1 MDTAKENAIQESG
14 VSATPRVGVYICRC
28 GGNISDV
35 VDTDHVAEICRL
47 IPGVAVSK
55 VHTFMCSDPGQ
66 QTISDDIKQEKL
78 DRVVVASCSPFL
90 HELTFRGAVVRSK
103 MNPYLYEHVNI
114 REQCSWAHKHDPR
127 GATAK
132 AIQLISAAV
141 GKVSHSRPLDKI
153 RLPNHRRALVVGGGP
168 AGMKVAAD
176 LAACGIPVVLVER
189 SDRLG
194 GKLPALN
201 QLFPSGQSAAELAA
215 KLESQVTANPKI
227 EILLKS
233 EVTKVSGFIGNFE
246 VAIHGEFGP
255 SGQTADIH
263 TTVGVI
269 VMATGFKPYVP
280 KDGEFNFK
288 RHPAVITTMDFNALL
303 AGQTGAGRTLQFNG
317 RSIRAI
323 AFIHCVGS
331 RQVDGV
337 HTPGPDGR
345 LNTYCSRVCCTTV
358 LNQALQVRQRFP
370 KTRVYDLHQDI
381 RTYGRGHEEYYTN
394 ASRAG
399 VVFFRYHGD
408 EPPKVVNTDGG
419 AFPLRVSV
427 KDYLSWGE
435 ELELEVDMVVLA
447 AGMTP
452 GSCETLVDQLKLPRG
467 EDGFLQEIH
476 PKLRPVEISVNGVL
490 LAGTAQAPMNIHETL
505 AAAGAAAVKA
515 RAMFTTDKVE
525 LNPYV
530 AEVDTQ
536 LCEGS
541 GACLTQCEYD
551 GALTMVETPEDGRTV
566 RKARVNPGL
575 CVGCGACVAVCPTQA
590 INVSGWRIDQYDAM
604 VDGLVRNMATAAV

>member
-1 MDTAKENAIQESG
+1 MENVTEKPAVDAG
-14 VSATPRVGVYICRC
+14 APATPRVGVYICRC

-35 VDTDHVAEICRL
+35 VDTDHVAEICKL
-47 IPGVAVSK
+47 IPGVTTAK

-66 QTISDDIKQEKL
+66 QTISDDIKKEKL

-90 HELTFRGAVVRSK
+90 HELTFRGAVMRSK

-141 GKVSHSRPLDKI
+141 GKVSHSKPLDKI
-153 RLPNHRRALVVGGGP
+153 RLPNHRRALVIGGGT
-168 AGMKVAAD
+168 AGLKVAAD
-176 LAACGIPVVLVER
+176 LAACGISVLLVER
-189 SDRLG
+189 SENLG
-194 GKLPALN
+194 GKLRMLN
-201 QLFPSGQSAAELAA
+201 RVFPTGQAAAELAA
-215 KLESQVTANPKI
+215 RLEAQVVNNPHI
-227 EILLKS
+227 EILLNS
-233 EVTKVSGFIGNFE
+233 EVKTVRGFIGNFE
-246 VAIHGEFGP
+246 VGVHGAFGP
-255 SGQTADIH
+255 GGKTTDIQ

-269 VMATGFKPYVP
+269 IMATGFTPYVP
-280 KDGEFNFK
+280 ADGEFMYK
-288 RHPAVITTMDFNALL
+288 KHPAVVTTVDFNALL
-303 AGQTGAGRTLQFNG
+303 AQQNGEGGALQFNG
-317 RSIRAI
+317 RSIRDI

-358 LNQALQVRQRFP
+358 LNQALQVRRRFP
-370 KTRVYDLHQDI
+370 GTRVYDLHQDI
-381 RTYGRGHEEYYTN
+381 RTYGRGHEEYYTDT
-394 ASRAG
+394 SRAG

-408 EPPKVVNTDGG
+408 EPPHVAAIDGG
-419 AFPLRVSV
+419 SSPLRVTV

-435 ELELEVDMVVLA
+435 ELELDVDMVVLA
-447 AGMTP
+447 VGMKP
-452 GSCETLVDQLKLPRG
+452 GPCETIVDQLKLPRG

-490 LAGTAQAPMNIHETL
+490 LAGTSQAPMNIQETL

-515 RAMFTTDKVE
+515 RAMFRTEEVE

-530 AEVDTQ
+530 AQVDTN

-551 GALTMVETPEDGRTV
+551 GALAMVETQKDGRTV
-566 RKARVNPGL
+566 RKAQVNPGL
-575 CVGCGACVAVCPTQA
+575 CVGCGACVAVCPTSA

-604 VDGLVRNMATAAV
+604 VDGLVRDMAPAAV

>member
-1 MDTAKENAIQESG
+1 MDSMKQNTLPESAIP
-14 VSATPRVGVYICRC
+14 ATPRIGVYICRC

-47 IPGVAVSK
+47 IQGVAVSK

-66 QTISDDIKQEKL
+66 QTISDDIRQEKL

-90 HELTFRGAVVRSK
+90 HELTFRGAVMRSK

-141 GKVSHSRPLDKI
+141 GKVSHSTPLEKI

-176 LAACGIPVVLVER
+176 LATCGISVVLVER

-194 GKLPALN
+194 GKLPTLN
-201 QLFPSGQSAAELAA
+201 RLFPNGQEATDLAA
-215 KLESQVTANPKI
+215 KLESQVRANPKI

-233 EVTKVSGFIGNFE
+233 EVTTVSGFIGNFE
-246 VAIHGEFGP
+246 VAIHGDFGP
-255 SGQTADIH
+255 SGKTTDLH

-280 KDGEFNFK
+280 MDGEFNYK
-288 RHPAVITTMDFNALL
+288 RHPAVVTTVDFNALL
-303 AGQTGAGRTLQFNG
+303 ANQKGDGRTLQFDG
-317 RSIRAI
+317 RSIRSI

-337 HTPGPDGR
+337 HIPGPDGR

-358 LNQALQVRQRFP
+358 LNQALQVRRRFP
-370 KTRVYDLHQDI
+370 DTRVYDLHQDI
-381 RTYGRGHEEYYTN
+381 RTYGRGHEEYYTD

-399 VVFFRYHGD
+399 VVFFRYHGA
-408 EPPKVVNTDGG
+408 EPPKVTHVNGSTS
-419 AFPLRVSV
+419 PLRISV

-435 ELELEVDMVVLA
+435 ELDLKADMVVLA
-447 AGMTP
+447 VGMTP
-452 GSCETLVDQLKLPRG
+452 GPCETLVDQLKLPRG
-467 EDGFLQEIH
+467 EDRFLQEIH

-490 LAGTAQAPMNIHETL
+490 LAGTSQAPMNIQETL

-515 RAMFTTDKVE
+515 RAMFTTEEVE

-530 AEVDTQ
+530 AEVDTH

-551 GALTMVETPEDGRTV
+551 GALAMVETQQDGHTV
-566 RKARVNPGL
+566 QKARVNPGL

-604 VDGLVRNMATAAV
+604 VDGLLRDMTPAAV

>member
-1 MDTAKENAIQESG
+1 MENVTGKSA
-14 VSATPRVGVYICRC
+14 VDAPASATPRVGVYICRC

-66 QTISDDIKQEKL
+66 QTISDDIRQEKL
-78 DRVVVASCSPFL
+78 DRVVVASCSPLL

-114 REQCSWAHKHDPR
+114 REQCSWSHKHDPH

-141 GKVSHSRPLDKI
+141 GKVSRAVPLEKI
-153 RLPNHRRALVVGGGP
+153 KLPNHRRALIVGGGP
-168 AGMKVAAD
+168 AGLKVAAD
-176 LAACGIPVVLVER
+176 LAACGISVVLVER
-189 SDRLG
+189 AERLG
-194 GKLPALN
+194 GKLHAMN
-201 QLFPSGQSAAELAA
+201 RMFPTGQQAAELAGQ
-215 KLESQVTANPKI
+215 LESQVLGNPLI
-227 EILLKS
+227 EVLLKT
-233 EVTKVSGFIGNFE
+233 EVTAVSGFIGNFE
-246 VAIHGEFGP
+246 VTIHGAIGP
-255 SGQTADIH
+255 GGKDSDIQ

-269 VMATGFKPYVP
+269 VMATGFRPYIP
-280 KDGEFNFK
+280 ADGDFLYK
-288 RHPAVITTMDFNALL
+288 RHPTVLTTVDFNALL
-303 AGQTGAGRTLQFNG
+303 AGQDIGGETLKVNG
-317 RSIRAI
+317 RKIRSI

-370 KTRVYDLHQDI
+370 GTRVYDLHQDI
-381 RTYGRGHEEYYTN
+381 RTYGRGHEEYYTD

-408 EPPKVVNTDGG
+408 EPPKVTSTNGQQS
-419 AFPLRVSV
+419 PLRISV

-435 ELELEVDMVVLA
+435 ELELEADMVVLA
-447 AGMTP
+447 VGMTA
-452 GSCETLVDQLKLPRG
+452 GSCETLVQQLKLPRG
-467 EDGFLQEIH
+467 EDGFLQEVH

-490 LAGTAQAPMNIHETL
+490 LAGTSQAPMNIRETL
-505 AAAGAAAVKA
+505 SAAGAAAVKA
-515 RAMFTTDKVE
+515 RAMFSKPEVE

-530 AEVDTQ
+530 AQVNAD

-551 GALTMVETPEDGRTV
+551 GALSLVETHRDGRTM
-566 RKARVNPGL
+566 RQAHVNPGL

-590 INVSGWRIDQYDAM
+590 INISGWRIDQYDSM
-604 VDGLVRNMATAAV
+604 VDGLVRDVAPAAV

>member
-1 MDTAKENAIQESG
+1 MDNGNKNVVQDAAVPT
-14 VSATPRVGVYICRC
+14 TPRVGVYICRC

-35 VDTDHVAEICRL
+35 VDTEHVAEICRL

-103 MNPYLYEHVNI
+103 MNPYLYEQVNI
-114 REQCSWAHKHDPR
+114 RVQCSWAHKHDPR

-141 GKVSHSRPLDKI
+141 GKVSRATPLEKI

-176 LAACGIPVVLVER
+176 LAACGISVVLVEQ

-194 GKLPALN
+194 GKLHTLN
-201 QLFPSGQSAAELAA
+201 RLFPTGQAATELAA
-215 KLESQVTANPKI
+215 KMESQVLADPKI
-227 EILLKS
+227 EILLNSK
-233 EVTKVSGFIGNFE
+233 VTKVSGFIGNFE
-246 VAIHGEFGP
+246 VGIHGSFGP
-255 SGQTADIH
+255 AGKTTDIH

-280 KDGEFNFK
+280 ADGEFNYK
-288 RHPAVITTMDFNALL
+288 KHPTVLTTVDFNSLL
-303 AGQTGAGRTLQFNG
+303 ATQNAEGRILQYEG
-317 RSIRAI
+317 RSIRSI

-358 LNQALQVRQRFP
+358 LNQALQVRAKFP
-370 KTRVYDLHQDI
+370 DTRVYDLHQDI

-408 EPPKVVNTDGG
+408 EPPTVTNANGPTS
-419 AFPLRVSV
+419 PLRINV

-447 AGMTP
+447 VGMTP
-452 GSCETLVDQLKLPRG
+452 GPCETLVDQLKLPRG

-490 LAGTAQAPMNIHETL
+490 LAGTSQAPMNIQETL

-515 RAMFTTDKVE
+515 RAMFTTEEVE

-530 AEVDTQ
+530 AQVDAH

-541 GACLTQCEYD
+541 GVCLTQCEYD
-551 GALTMVETPEDGRTV
+551 GALAMVETQENGRTV

-604 VDGLVRNMATAAV
+604 VDGLVRDIAPAMV

>member
-1 MDTAKENAIQESG
+1 MENVTEKPAVDG
-14 VSATPRVGVYICRC
+14 APVSPRVGVYICRC

-35 VDTDHVAEICRL
+35 VDTDHVAEVCRL

-66 QTISDDIKQEKL
+66 QTISDDIRQEKL
-78 DRVVVASCSPFL
+78 DRVVVASCSPLL
-90 HELTFRGAVVRSK
+90 HELTFRGAVARSK

-114 REQCSWAHKHDPR
+114 REQCSWSHKHDPH

-132 AIQLISAAV
+132 AIQLIGAAV
-141 GKVSHSRPLDKI
+141 GKVSRATPLEKI

-168 AGMKVAAD
+168 AGLKVAAD
-176 LAACGIPVVLVER
+176 LAACGISVVLVEKA
-189 SDRLG
+189 DRLG
-194 GKLPALN
+194 GKLRALN
-201 QLFPSGQSAAELAA
+201 RLFPTGQAAEELAG
-215 KLESQVTANPKI
+215 KLESAVLSNPLI
-227 EILLKS
+227 EVLTKS
-233 EVTKVSGFIGNFE
+233 EVTAVSGFIGNFE
-246 VAIHGEFGP
+246 VTIHGDIGP
-255 SGQTADIH
+255 AGKTTDIQ

-269 VMATGFKPYVP
+269 VMATGFRPYVP
-280 KDGEFNFK
+280 ADGEFMYQ
-288 RHPAVITTMDFNALL
+288 RHPAVLTTVDFNALL
-303 AGQTGAGRTLQFNG
+303 AGQESHEQTLVFNG
-317 RSIRAI
+317 RRIRSV

-358 LNQALQVRQRFP
+358 LNQALQVRQRFSG
-370 KTRVYDLHQDI
+370 TRVYDLHQDI
-381 RTYGRGHEEYYTN
+381 RTYGRGHEEYYTD

-408 EPPKVVNTDGG
+408 QPPKVANTNGQQS
-419 AFPLRVSV
+419 PLRISV

-447 AGMTP
+447 VGMTA
-452 GSCETLVDQLKLPRG
+452 GSCETLVEQLKLPRG

-490 LAGTAQAPMNIHETL
+490 LAGTSQAPMNIQETL
-505 AAAGAAAVKA
+505 SAAGAAAVKA
-515 RAMFTTDKVE
+515 RAMFSKQEVE

-530 AEVDTQ
+530 AQVNTDV
-536 LCEGS
+536 CEGS

-551 GALTMVETPEDGRTV
+551 GALTIVESQQNGRAV
-566 RKARVNPGL
+566 RKAYVNPGL

-604 VDGLVRNMATAAV
+604 VDGLVREMAPATV

>member
-1 MDTAKENAIQESG
+1 MDNVNENIVQDAP
-14 VSATPRVGVYICRC
+14 VPATPRVGVYICRC

-35 VDTDHVAEICRL
+35 VDTDHVAEICKL

-55 VHTFMCSDPGQ
+55 GHTFMCSDPGQ
-66 QTISDDIKQEKL
+66 QAIGDDIKNEKL
-78 DRVVVASCSPFL
+78 NRVVVASCSPFL
-90 HELTFRGAVVRSK
+90 HELTFRGAVMRGK

-141 GKVSHSRPLDKI
+141 GKVNRSTPLEKI

-176 LAACGIPVVLVER
+176 LAACGISVVLVER

-194 GKLPALN
+194 GKLPTLN
-201 QLFPSGQSAAELAA
+201 RLFPSGQDARELAA
-215 KLESQVTANPKI
+215 KLESQIVDNAQI

-246 VAIHGEFGP
+246 VGIRGDFGP
-255 SGQTADIH
+255 SGKTTNID

-280 KDGEFNFK
+280 ADGEFNYK
-288 RHPAVITTMDFNALL
+288 KHPAVVTTVDFNALL
-303 AGQTGAGRTLQFNG
+303 AQQSGDGKVLQFNG
-317 RSIRAI
+317 RSIRSV

-345 LNTYCSRVCCTTV
+345 INTYCSRACCTTV

-370 KTRVYDLHQDI
+370 DTRVYDLHQDI
-381 RTYGRGHEEYYTN
+381 RAYGRGHEDYYTN

-408 EPPKVVNTDGG
+408 EPPSVTNANGPTS
-419 AFPLRVSV
+419 PLRIDV

-435 ELELEVDMVVLA
+435 QLELEVDMVVLA
-447 AGMTP
+447 VGMTA

-467 EDGFLQEIH
+467 EDRFLQEIH

-490 LAGTAQAPMNIHETL
+490 LAGTAQAPMNIQETL

-515 RAMFTTDKVE
+515 RVMFSTEEVE

-530 AEVDTQ
+530 AEVDTR
-536 LCEGS
+536 LCEGT
-541 GACLTQCEYD
+541 GACITQCEYD
-551 GALTMVETPEDGRTV
+551 GALVMVETQKDGRTV
-566 RKARVNPGL
+566 RKAHVNPGQ

-590 INVSGWRIDQYDAM
+590 INVNGWRIDQYDAM
-604 VDGLVRNMATAAV
+604 VDGLVRDLTPAAV

>member
-1 MDTAKENAIQESG
+1 MDNIDENVVRDA
-14 VSATPRVGVYICRC
+14 AMPTTPRVGVYICRC

-35 VDTDHVAEICRL
+35 VDTEHVAEICRL

-103 MNPYLYEHVNI
+103 MNPYLYEQVNI

-141 GKVSHSRPLDKI
+141 GKVSRATPLAKI

-176 LAACGIPVVLVER
+176 LAACGISVVLVEQ

-194 GKLPALN
+194 GKLHTLN
-201 QLFPSGQSAAELAA
+201 RLFPTGQAAIQLAA
-215 KLESQVTANPKI
+215 KMESLVLADPKI
-227 EILLKS
+227 EILLNSK
-233 EVTKVSGFIGNFE
+233 VTKVSGFIGNFE
-246 VAIHGEFGP
+246 VGIHGNFGP
-255 SGQTADIH
+255 SGKTTEIH

-280 KDGEFNFK
+280 REGEFHYK
-288 RHPAVITTMDFNALL
+288 KHPTVLTTVDFNSLL
-303 AGQTGAGRTLQFNG
+303 ATQNTEGRTLRYEG
-317 RSIRAI
+317 RSIGSI

-358 LNQALQVRQRFP
+358 LNQAMQVRQRFP
-370 KTRVYDLHQDI
+370 ETRVYDLHQDI
-381 RTYGRGHEEYYTN
+381 RTYGRGHEEYYTD

-408 EPPKVVNTDGG
+408 EPPTVTNANGPTS
-419 AFPLRVSV
+419 PLRINV

-447 AGMTP
+447 VGMTAGP
-452 GSCETLVDQLKLPRG
+452 CETLVDQLKLPRG

-490 LAGTAQAPMNIHETL
+490 LAGTSQAPMNIQETL

-515 RAMFTTDKVE
+515 RAMFTTEEVE

-530 AEVDTQ
+530 AQVDTH

-541 GACLTQCEYD
+541 GVCLTQCEYD
-551 GALTMVETPEDGRTV
+551 GALAMVETQENGHSV
-566 RKARVNPGL
+566 RKAQVNPGL

-604 VDGLVRNMATAAV
+604 VDGLVRDVEPAMV

>member
-1 MDTAKENAIQESG
+1 MDSVNDTAVQDPAH
-14 VSATPRVGVYICRC
+14 SASPRVGVYICRC

-35 VDTDHVAEICRL
+35 VDTDHVAEVCRL
-47 IPGVAVSK
+47 IPGVAVAK

-66 QTISDDIKQEKL
+66 QTISDDIRQEKL

-90 HELTFRGAVVRSK
+90 HELTFRGAVMRSR

-114 REQCSWAHKHDPR
+114 REQCSWAHKHDPQ

-141 GKVSHSRPLDKI
+141 GKVRCATALEKI

-176 LAACGIPVVLVER
+176 LAACGIPVVVVER

-194 GKLPALN
+194 GKLPTLN
-201 QLFPSGQSAAELAA
+201 RLFPDGQNATALTD
-215 KLESQVTANPKI
+215 KLESQVQVNPKI

-233 EVTKVSGFIGNFE
+233 EVTQVSGFIGNFE
-246 VAIHGEFGP
+246 VTIHGDFGP
-255 SGQTADIH
+255 SGQSTDIH

-280 KDGEFNFK
+280 NDDEFSYRK
-288 RHPAVITTMDFNALL
+288 HPAVVTTLDFNALL
-303 AGQTGAGRTLQFNG
+303 ARQHGNRRTLEFDG
-317 RSIRAI
+317 RSIRSI

-331 RQVDGV
+331 RQLDGV
-337 HTPGPDGR
+337 HAPGPDGR

-358 LNQALQVRQRFP
+358 LNQAVQVRQTFP
-370 KTRVYDLHQDI
+370 DTRVYDLHQDI
-381 RTYGRGHEEYYTN
+381 RTYGRGHEEYYTD

-408 EPPKVVNTDGG
+408 EPPKVVHTDGPG
-419 AFPLRVSV
+419 SPLRITV

-435 ELELEVDMVVLA
+435 ELELEADMVVLA
-447 AGMTP
+447 VGMTP

-515 RAMFTTDKVE
+515 RAMFTTDEVE

-530 AEVDTQ
+530 AEVNTQ

-551 GALTMVETPEDGRTV
+551 GALTLTEIQQDGRTV

-604 VDGLVRNMATAAV
+604 VDGLVRDMAPATV

>member
-1 MDTAKENAIQESG
+1 M
-14 VSATPRVGVYICRC
+14 
-28 GGNISDV
+28 
-35 VDTDHVAEICRL
+35 
-47 IPGVAVSK
+47 
-55 VHTFMCSDPGQ
+55 
-66 QTISDDIKQEKL
+66 
-78 DRVVVASCSPFL
+78 
-90 HELTFRGAVVRSK
+90 RSK

-141 GKVSHSRPLDKI
+141 GKLSHSTPLEKI
-153 RLPNHRRALVVGGGP
+153 RLPNHRRAMVVGGGP

-194 GKLPALN
+194 GKLPILN
-201 QLFPSGQSAAELAA
+201 RLFPNGQAATELAA
-215 KLESQVTANPKI
+215 KLESQVLSNPKI
-227 EILLKS
+227 EVLLKS
-233 EVTKVSGFIGNFE
+233 EVTTVSGFIGNFE
-246 VAIHGEFGP
+246 VAIHGDFGP
-255 SGQTADIH
+255 SGHATDIH

-280 KDGEFNFK
+280 TDGEFNFK
-288 RHPAVITTMDFNALL
+288 RHPAVVTTVDFNALL
-303 AGQTGAGRTLQFNG
+303 SKQKGDARTFQFDGRCI
-317 RSIRAI
+317 RSI

-337 HTPGPDGR
+337 HTPAADGR
-345 LNTYCSRVCCTTV
+345 INTYCSRVCCTTV

-370 KTRVYDLHQDI
+370 DTRVYDLHQDI
-381 RTYGRGHEEYYTN
+381 RTYGRGHEEYYTD

-399 VVFFRYHGD
+399 VVFFRYHGQ
-408 EPPKVVNTDGG
+408 EPPEVTNTNGPTS
-419 AFPLRVSV
+419 PLRICV

-435 ELELEVDMVVLA
+435 ELEIEADMVVLA
-447 AGMTP
+447 VGMTP
-452 GSCETLVDQLKLPRG
+452 GPCEILVDQLKLPRG
-467 EDGFLQEIH
+467 EDRFLQEIH

-490 LAGTAQAPMNIHETL
+490 LAGTSQAPMNIQETL

-515 RAMFTTDKVE
+515 RAMFTTEEVE

-530 AEVDTQ
+530 AEVDAH

-551 GALTMVETPEDGRTV
+551 GALAMVEILQDGHTV
-566 RKARVNPGL
+566 RKAHVNAGL

-604 VDGLVRNMATAAV
+604 VDGLVRDLTPTTI

>member
-1 MDTAKENAIQESG
+1 MENVKGTTTMDAEAP
-14 VSATPRVGVYICRC
+14 AAPRVGVYICRC

-35 VDTDHVAEICRL
+35 VDTDHVADICKL

-66 QTISDDIKQEKL
+66 QAIGDDIKNEKL

-90 HELTFRGAVVRSK
+90 HELTFRGAVMRSK

-141 GKVSHSRPLDKI
+141 GKVSRSTPLEKI

-168 AGMKVAAD
+168 AGMKVASD
-176 LAACGIPVVLVER
+176 LAACGISVLLVEQAE
-189 SDRLG
+189 RLG
-194 GKLPALN
+194 GKLPTLN
-201 QLFPSGQSAAELAA
+201 RLFPSGQAATELAA
-215 KLESQVTANPKI
+215 KLESQIKVNPQI

-246 VAIHGEFGP
+246 VNIHGDFGP
-255 SGQTADIH
+255 AGKTTDIQ

-280 KDGEFNFK
+280 ADGEFMYK
-288 RHPAVITTMDFNALL
+288 KHPAVITTVDFNALL
-303 AGQTGAGRTLQFNG
+303 AQQKGDSKTLQFNG
-317 RSIRAI
+317 RAIRRI

-337 HTPGPDGR
+337 HTPGADGR
-345 LNTYCSRVCCTTV
+345 LNTYCSRVCCMTV

-370 KTRVYDLHQDI
+370 DTRVYDLHQDI
-381 RTYGRGHEEYYTN
+381 RTYGRGHEEYYTDT
-394 ASRAG
+394 SRAG

-408 EPPKVVNTDGG
+408 EPPKVTNING
-419 AFPLRVSV
+419 ATSPLRVSV

-447 AGMTP
+447 VGMTP
-452 GSCETLVDQLKLPRG
+452 GPCETLVDQLKLPRG
-467 EDGFLQEIH
+467 EDRFLQEIH

-490 LAGTAQAPMNIHETL
+490 LAGTAQAPMTVQEVLT
-505 AAAGAAAVKA
+505 AAGAAAVKA
-515 RAMFTTDKVE
+515 RAMFRTEEVE

-530 AEVDTQ
+530 AEVDTR
-536 LCEGS
+536 LCEGT
-541 GACLTQCEYD
+541 GACIAQCEYD
-551 GALTMVETPEDGRTV
+551 GALKMVEARENGRTV
-566 RKARVNPGL
+566 RKAHVNPGL

-604 VDGLVRNMATAAV
+604 VDGLVRDMVPAAV